1 MWKRLGML
9 HVESFKQVAGSIC
22 LVRLSNL
29 GATFSRWVR
38 NERVDNHKLLS
49 RPSCHLFVSSY
60 STVELD
66 LTISTDIRQLKLSR
80 FKKG

>member
-9 HVESFKQVAGSIC
+9 HVENFKQVASSIC
-22 LVRLSNL
+22 LVKLSNSD
-29 GATFSRWVR
+29 AAFSRWVR

-60 STVELD
+60 STVQLD
-66 LTISTDIRQLKLSR
+66 LTISTDIRQLELSR